1 MSGGR
6 TLETRTVWAGPTLH
20 VQVDRVRLP
29 NGETSELEVVH
40 HPGATAVLP
49 LRDDGTV
56 LLVRQYRHTVGDW
69 LLEVPAGKLSPG
81 EEPEAC
87 ARRELEEEAGVRAA
101 EWREV
106 KSLYTSPGFAEE
118 EVTVFFAT
126 GLERVDP
133 DPDEGEDLEIVEWP
147 LADLDGAIDACADA
161 KSLVGLLLFRRS
173 TTG

>member
-1 MSGGR
+1 MERAGSKVVYEGQIATVRVDTFRAAGG
-6 TLETRTVWAGPTLH
+6 
-20 VQVDRVRLP
+20 
-29 NGETSELEVVH
+29 SEYEREIVG
-40 HPGATAVLP
+40 HPGAVAVVAHDEERLF
-49 LRDDGTV
+49 
-56 LLVRQYRHTVGDW
+56 LVRQPREAVGEDD
-69 LLEVPAGKLSPG
+69 LLELPAGKLDVEG
-81 EEPEAC
+81 ETPLEC

-106 KSLYTSPGFAEE
+106 KSFYTSPGFAEE

>member
-1 MSGGR
+1 M
-6 TLETRTVWAGPTLH
+6 
-20 VQVDRVRLP
+20 DRV
-29 NGETSELEVVH
+29 GSEVVYEGQIATVRVDTFRAADGSEYEREAVG
-40 HPGATAVLP
+40 HPGAVAVVAHDEERLF
-49 LRDDGTV
+49 
-56 LLVRQYRHTVGDW
+56 LVRQPREAVGEDA
-69 LLEVPAGKLSPG
+69 LLELPAGKLDVEG
-81 EEPEAC
+81 ETPLEC

-106 KSLYTSPGFAEE
+106 KSFYTSPGFAEE

-126 GLERVDP
+126 GVERVDP

-173 TTG
+173 TAG

>member
-1 MSGGR
+1 MERAGSKVVYEGQIATVRVDTFRAAGG
-6 TLETRTVWAGPTLH
+6 
-20 VQVDRVRLP
+20 
-29 NGETSELEVVH
+29 SEYEREIVG
-40 HPGATAVLP
+40 HPGAVAVVAHDEERLF
-49 LRDDGTV
+49 
-56 LLVRQYRHTVGDW
+56 LVRQPREAVGEDD
-69 LLEVPAGKLSPG
+69 LLELPAGKLDVEG
-81 EEPEAC
+81 ETPLEC

-106 KSLYTSPGFAEE
+106 KSFYTSPGFAEE

-173 TTG
+173 TTR